1 MLPLKEERPAWL
13 NGFGEKACSM
23 MVVRGGLCS
32 GGISVDPCNWC
43 GTRCRHTVSSTEV
56 WQETEMTRWRSQSI
70 CSCWSPN
77 MSLCNDC
84 LVPVS
89 LLGVCSFFKRA
100 SASWIDV
107 LSSFFDQSCLTA
119 CGAKNRPL
127 EKSLSSSAAERFVW
141 GTVKH
146 RLIEEQSCVLL
157 SLV

>member
-1 MLPLKEERPAWL
+1 MGSGKRLTAWWLCVVDSALEEYQWIHVIGVGRAADTQHLPQK
-13 NGFGEKACSM
+13 
-23 MVVRGGLCS
+23 S
-32 GGISVDPCNWC
+32 G
-43 GTRCRHTVSSTEV
+43 RRQK
-56 WQETEMTRWRSQSI
+56 WQGDGHRAFVPVGALI
-70 CSCWSPN
+70 
-77 MSLCNDC
+77 CNDC

-119 CGAKNRPL
+119 CEAKNRPL